1 VHKTVA
7 LIKKVVY
14 CYKAMIKEHK
24 MTYSQYIQKWTTIKN
39 QIEQLLLT
47 LSKTQ
52 NFKLLNQLIEEE
64 SQLSNSNIKY
74 LRMNGEN
81 IENLYYKIILHPELK
96 LDIK

>member
-1 VHKTVA
+1 MDQDY
-7 LIKKVVY
+7 ISQQFS
-14 CYKAMIKEHK
+14 KAANREYAT
-24 MTYSQYIQKWTTIKN
+24 TYYTD
-39 QIEQLLLT
+39 
-47 LSKTQ
+47 TQ